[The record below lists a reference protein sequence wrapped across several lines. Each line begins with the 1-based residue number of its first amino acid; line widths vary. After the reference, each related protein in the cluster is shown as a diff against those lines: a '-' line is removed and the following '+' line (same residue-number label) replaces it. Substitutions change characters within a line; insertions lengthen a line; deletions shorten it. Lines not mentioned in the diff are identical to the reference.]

1 MKVFKKTSEIIDY
14 ARSFHIKMKEFYEQ
28 LNEHTDNQ
36 KVKLFLDYLISHEKH
51 CEETLEEYT
60 AEAPSYIL
68 NSWYKYVP
76 ENMPDNCLKN
86 FVFDPDMNIDDVIV
100 HALRLNNCLT
110 EMYKGLAEEAASE
123 EIKELFQDLMNNIT
137 KEEKNL
143 VRDGA
148 MWNEM

>member
-36 KVKLFLDYLISHEKH
+36 KVKLFLDYLISHEKLR
-51 CEETLEEYT
+51 EKTLEEYI

-86 FVFDPDMNIDDVIV
+86 FVFDPDMNVDDVIV

-143 VRDGA
+143 VRNGA